1 MNFFK
6 KQGNTL
12 EKKIYLS
19 ILSTILLTVF
29 ICTIGPIFLSI
40 KTQIGIVDDNLMM
53 LSESL
58 SISPSVLNSA
68 ASGCATNSCRNFL
81 DSMSEKTSMM
91 DLIEIIDINGTC
103 IYRTDHLQIGEILD
117 AHIVPEDQR
126 DKTVFD
132 NRFDLDG
139 NRYRFCRTP
148 IRISDGTVLGYITV
162 SVPLSRLNLNALQVS
177 IIYLLAAVV
186 LLFGGGLIASA
197 QFRSIRKIL
206 RGYAPDQ
213 LMKMFDGNTNVLDSI
228 DEGVIAINL
237 EGRVTTINQFG
248 REILGLPVIPYDRVL
263 INDLLP
269 DSCLMEVLKTEH
281 AHYNE
286 HIVIHGKNLLVTH
299 LPLYSNGKLIGAAS
313 LFHNAK
319 IINEMAEQLQ
329 DANSLIDT
337 FRAFNHEFMNKLHV
351 ILGYLETDHIQEA
364 KDYLLHTSMSSSRAI
379 SQIARIITHQGMA
392 ALIIGKFVRAEEL
405 NITFQLTP
413 ESYCSQLTEGV
424 AINTYITILGNL
436 LQNAIEELNAFDHP
450 LKEIQLSVLVDSE
463 STYISVLD
471 TGRGI
476 PQELIDHITTAGI
489 STKGEGRG
497 TGLNLVHNLV
507 SGLNGSLK
515 IESDPGEG
523 TVITVLFKSPRNAK
537 HKKEEGME

>member
-1 MNFFK
+1 MKLFK
-6 KQGNTL
+6 KRRNTL
-12 EKKIYLS
+12 ENRIYLS

-40 KTQIGIVDDNLMM
+40 QSQLRIVDDNLMM

-58 SISPSVLNSA
+58 AISPSVLNSA
-68 ASGCATNSCRNFL
+68 SSGCATTSCRNFL
-81 DSMSEKTSMM
+81 DNMSAKTTVM
-91 DLIEIIDINGTC
+91 DLIEVMDVNGIC
-103 IYRTDHLQIGEILD
+103 IYRTDHLQIGSVIEE
-117 AHIVPEDQR
+117 HIVPEDQR
-126 DKTVFD
+126 QETVSG
-132 NRFDLDG
+132 NRMDLNG
-139 NRYRFCRTP
+139 KRYRFCRAP
-148 IRISDGTVLGYITV
+148 IKISDGTVLGYITV
-162 SVPLSRLNLNALQVS
+162 SIPLSRIHLNTLQMGM
-177 IIYLLAAVV
+177 IYLMGAVV
-186 LLFGGGLIASA
+186 LMFGGGLIAAA

-206 RGYAPDQ
+206 RGYAPEQ
-213 LMKMFDGNTNVLDSI
+213 LIKMFDGNTHVLDSI

-248 REILGLPVIPYDRVL
+248 REILGLPVIPYDRVQ

-269 DSCLMEVLKTEH
+269 DSCLMEVLETEH

-337 FRAFNHEFMNKLHV
+337 FRAFNHEFLNKLHV

-364 KDYLLHTSMSSSRAI
+364 KDYLLQTSMSSSRAI
-379 SQIARIITHQGMA
+379 SQISRIITHQGMA

-413 ESYCSQLTEGV
+413 ESHCSQLTDGV
-424 AINTYITILGNL
+424 PINTYVTILGNL
-436 LQNAIEELNAFDHP
+436 LQNAIEELNSFDHP

-476 PQELIDHITTAGI
+476 PQELIEHITTAGT

-497 TGLNLVHNLV
+497 TGLNLVYKLV
-507 SGLNGSLK
+507 SNLNGSLK

-523 TVITVLFKSPRNAK
+523 TVITVLFKSPRSSNRSIGK
-537 HKKEEGME
+537 DME